1 MGFTEMS
8 EADIMK
14 KIQELSKGG
23 EGYTEVIRQYFE
35 EIYRRY
41 YSQCYNISRYYG
53 LPRQDSEDAV
63 QEAFIKLLKS
73 NSILTFDAS
82 RPFKPWFFKIV
93 LNSVKDKYKE
103 IIRHKYT
110 DIEYVKDL
118 ANNEQEK
125 IFEEFQMRDV
135 FRSIIIRLPEKLK
148 AAVIL
153 RNYTDMGLE
162 AISGA
167 LNLSV
172 RQLHNRL
179 ARAYQII
186 KKDMGGKGNGN
197 GNP

>member
-1 MGFTEMS
+1 MGFSEMS
-8 EADIMK
+8 DTDIMK
-14 KIQELSKGG
+14 KIQDLKRSGDT
-23 EGYTEVIRQYFE
+23 YADVVRQHFE

-41 YSQCYNISRYYG
+41 FSQCYNISRYYG
-53 LPRQDSEDAV
+53 LARQDSEDAV

-73 NSILTFDAS
+73 SSVMTFDAS

-93 LNSVKDKYKE
+93 LNAVKDKYKE
-103 IIRHKYT
+103 IIRHKYS
-110 DIEYVKDL
+110 DIEYAKDIPSSD
-118 ANNEQEK
+118 QEK
-125 IFEEFQMRDV
+125 IFEEFQMRDA
-135 FRSIIIRLPEKLK
+135 FRSIIIKLPEKLK

-153 RNYTDMGLE
+153 RNYTDLGLE

-179 ARAYQII
+179 ARAYQVIR
-186 KKDMGGKGNGN
+186 KEMGGKGNAN

>member
-1 MGFTEMS
+1 MGFSEMS
-8 EADIMK
+8 EADIIK
-14 KIQELSKGG
+14 KIQELSKSGDT
-23 EGYTEVIRQYFE
+23 YSEVIKQHYE
-35 EIYRRY
+35 EIYRRFF
-41 YSQCYNISRYYG
+41 SQCYNISRYYG

-63 QEAFIKLLKS
+63 QEAFIKLLKAS
-73 NSILTFDAS
+73 SVMTFDPN

-110 DIEYVKDL
+110 DIEYAKDIPSS
-118 ANNEQEK
+118 EQENT
-125 IFEEFQMRDV
+125 FEEFQMRDL
-135 FRSIIIRLPEKLK
+135 FRSIIIKLPEKLK

-153 RNYTDMGLE
+153 RNYTDLGLE

-179 ARAYQII
+179 ARAYQVI
-186 KKDMGGKGNGN
+186 KKEMGGKENANG
-197 GNP
+197 